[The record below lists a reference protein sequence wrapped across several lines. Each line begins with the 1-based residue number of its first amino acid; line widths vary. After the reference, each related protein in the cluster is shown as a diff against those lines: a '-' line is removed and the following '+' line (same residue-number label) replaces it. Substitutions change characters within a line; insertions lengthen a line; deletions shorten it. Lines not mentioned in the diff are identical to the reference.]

1 MLIKSDLEKLAEM
14 RLKDANLL
22 LSEGRASSAYYLA
35 GYALEPAFKVC
46 ISNQMQSA
54 VIPDKAF
61 INAVYTYKLDTLLG
75 LAGLRPQF
83 DADSGADPKLNAYW
97 AIVTKW
103 DEQSRYEFWDS
114 LSAASLLAA
123 INDPN
128 NGVFQWVKKH
138 W

>member
-1 MLIKSDLEKLAEM
+1 MLTKSDLEKLAEM

-35 GYALEPAFKVC
+35 GYSLELAFKVC
-46 ISNQMQSA
+46 IANQIQSA

-61 INAVYTYKLDTLLG
+61 INAVYTHRLDNLLG

-83 DADSGADPKLNAYW
+83 DVDSRADSKLNAYW

-103 DEQSRYEFWDS
+103 DEQSRYEFWDPV
-114 LSAASLLAA
+114 SAGSLLTA
-123 INDPN
+123 IDDPG